1 MFTDLLKRLDCNEVG
16 IKRGDF
22 TITTKTIFFICCL
35 YINTKHLR
43 MHYQWKNILLKNNSL
58 LHFDDI
64 ITLIHIYIEAQ
75 GDALSYAL
83 KLTHFLL
90 NLFSERKGV
99 DILYSWVILSN
110 IFIIEMTTKFKLLYK
125 FVLIIKYYVKEYLK

>member
-1 MFTDLLKRLDCNEVG
+1 MLFVYQHKAFKNALSME
-16 IKRGDF
+16 
-22 TITTKTIFFICCL
+22 
-35 YINTKHLR
+35 KHLI
-43 MHYQWKNILLKNNSL
+43 KNTSL
-58 LHFDDI
+58 LHIDDI